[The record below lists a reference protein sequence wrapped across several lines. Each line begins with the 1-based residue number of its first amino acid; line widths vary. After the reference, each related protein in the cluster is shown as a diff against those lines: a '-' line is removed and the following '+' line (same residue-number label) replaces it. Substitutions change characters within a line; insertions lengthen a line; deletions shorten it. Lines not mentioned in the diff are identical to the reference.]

1 MKRKKLKLFVW
12 TNFCPDWTGGLAVAL
27 AENLEQAQEMIAGKQ
42 PHIYT
47 WGDLTVYELDQPMS
61 ESVSGGS

>member
-27 AENLEQAQEMIAGKQ
+27 AENLEQAQEMIKKNHT
-42 PHIYT
+42 HIHN
-47 WGDLTVYELDQPMS
+47 WGDLTVYELNEPMS
-61 ESVSGGS
+61 ESVTGGS